1 MVKENSM
8 SKEIDGTE
16 YACLTINAFLEE
28 ENKELKHRISELE
41 EQLKNAIVLPI
52 SVKQEIYYVYE
63 TDISGD
69 IAYTIDKGF
78 VGSISLDGND
88 IWFRG
93 IYDSGLTY
101 WHLLKDFDNEV
112 FATKEEAKAKLK
124 ELQGEYY
131 E

>member
-1 MVKENSM
+1 MAGKDLE
-8 SKEIDGTE
+8 KFIERYPTYIEALEI
-16 YACLTINAFLEE
+16 LEQ
-28 ENKELKHRISELE
+28 KDKRIAELE

-78 VGSISLDGND
+78 VGTILLDGN

-101 WHLLKDFDNEV
+101 WHLLKDFNSDV
-112 FATKEEAKAKLK
+112 FATKEEAQEKLK
-124 ELQGEYY
+124 EIKGND
-131 E
+131 